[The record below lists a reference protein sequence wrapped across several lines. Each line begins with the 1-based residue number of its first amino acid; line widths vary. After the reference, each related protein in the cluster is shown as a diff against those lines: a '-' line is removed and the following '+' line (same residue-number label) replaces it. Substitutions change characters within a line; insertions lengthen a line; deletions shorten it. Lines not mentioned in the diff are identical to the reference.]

1 MRTIAAFT
9 LILAATHATAALA
22 AGMGYDDARHLL
34 NRTGFGATDAE
45 IRQMA
50 LLTREQGVASLL
62 ANTRRTAVTAPPAWT
77 ARYERPPRPKDLEDA
92 QKRELLQKLVK
103 QSLELR
109 DWWLREM
116 LDTPSPLTERMTL
129 FWHNHFVSS
138 QQKVKLPLLMYRQ
151 NLLFRSHATGRF
163 GELLHAASKDP
174 AMIIYLD
181 NVSNRKGQPNE
192 NFARE
197 VMELFTLGEGRY
209 TEKDV
214 KEAARAFTGWSLERD
229 SGQFKFRPFLH
240 DGGSKTVLG
249 RSGRFDG
256 DAVLDILLEQD
267 ATAEFITSKL
277 WREFVSP
284 QPDPQEIVRIA
295 GRFRASRYEL
305 KAALRELLL
314 SPAFWAPQNRAVLI
328 KSPVDLVVGTL
339 RTFDVETGELAPF
352 ALLTAG
358 LGQNLFAPPNVR
370 GWPGQEDWINST
382 TLLQRKQFLER
393 LFRAQEMRNENAMMI
408 LVRAGGQGGGLK
420 GINKL
425 DPQARERFLK
435 ALTDIHFDLDGW
447 LGSLGAKDAAGIQ
460 SLLLAMPPVN
470 GIAPDTQGMDL
481 IRVLTQD
488 PAYQLK

>member
-1 MRTIAAFT
+1 MKSLAT
-9 LILAATHATAALA
+9 LALLAATAHGGAALA

-34 NRTGFGATDAE
+34 TRTGFGATDAE

-62 ANTRRTAVTAPPAWT
+62 ANTRRAAVTAPPAWT
-77 ARYERPPRPKDLEDA
+77 ARWERLPRPNSLGEED
-92 QKRELLQKLVK
+92 KRALLQKLVK
-103 QSLELR
+103 QSFELR

-138 QQKVKLPLLMYRQ
+138 QQKVKSPLLMFRQ
-151 NLLFRSHATGRF
+151 NLLLRSHSTGRF
-163 GELLHAASKDP
+163 GDLLHAVSKDP

-197 VMELFTLGEGRY
+197 VMELFTLGEGHY
-209 TEKDV
+209 TESDI

-229 SGQFKFRPFLH
+229 TGEFRFRPFLH

-249 RSGRFDG
+249 RAGRFDG
-256 DAVLDILLEQD
+256 DEVLDILLEQD
-267 ATAEFITSKL
+267 ATARFITAKL

-284 QPDPQEIVRIA
+284 RPDPIEVERIA
-295 GRFRASRYEL
+295 GRFRASRYDL
-305 KAALRELLL
+305 KVALRELLL
-314 SPAFWAPQNRAVLI
+314 SPAFWAPENRAVLI

-370 GWPGQEDWINST
+370 GWPGQDDWINST

-408 LVRAGGQGGGLK
+408 LARAGGQGGGLR

-425 DPQARERFLK
+425 DPQTRERFLR

-447 LGSLGAKDAAGIQ
+447 LAGLEAKDAGGMQ
-460 SLLLAMPPVN
+460 RLLLAMAPVN
-470 GIAPDTQGMDL
+470 EVEPGLQGMEL

-488 PAYQLK
+488 PVYQLK

>member
-1 MRTIAAFT
+1 
-9 LILAATHATAALA
+9 
-22 AGMGYDDARHLL
+22 MGYEDARHLL

-62 ANTRRTAVTAPPAWT
+62 ANTRRTAVTPAPAWS
-77 ARYERPPRPKDLEDA
+77 AFYERPPRPKDLGADA
-92 QKRELLQKLVK
+92 KQELLQKLVR
-103 QSLELR
+103 QSFELR

-151 NLLFRSHATGRF
+151 NQLLRMHALGRF
-163 GELLHAASKDP
+163 GELLHAVSRDP

-197 VMELFTLGEGRY
+197 VMELFTLGEGNY
-209 TEKDV
+209 GEQDI
-214 KEAARAFTGWSLERD
+214 KEAARAFTGWSLDRD
-229 SGQFKFRPFLH
+229 TGEFRFRPFLH

-256 DAVLDILLEQD
+256 DDILKILLDQP
-267 ATAEFITSKL
+267 ATAQFVARKL

-284 QPDPQEIVRIA
+284 QPDSKELARIA
-295 GRFRASRYEL
+295 NRFRASGYEI
-305 KAALRELLL
+305 KVALRELLL
-314 SPAFWAPQNRAVLI
+314 SPSFWAPENRAVLI

-339 RTFDVETGELAPF
+339 RTFDVETGGLAPF

-358 LGQNLFAPPNVR
+358 LGQNLFAPPNVK
-370 GWPGQEDWINST
+370 GWPGQEDWINSA
-382 TLLQRKQFLER
+382 TLLQRKQFLDR
-393 LFRAQEMRNENAMMI
+393 LFRAQEMRNESAMMI
-408 LVRAGGQGGGLK
+408 LARAGGQGGGLK
-420 GINKL
+420 GVNKL
-425 DPQARERFLK
+425 DPETRERFMK
-435 ALTDIHFDLDGW
+435 ALTDIHFDAQAW
-447 LGSLGAKDAAGIQ
+447 LNSLPGQDADAMRE
-460 SLLLAMPPVN
+460 LLLAMAPVN
-470 GIAPDTQGMDL
+470 DIEPGLQGMDL
-481 IRVLTQD
+481 IRALTQD
-488 PAYQLK
+488 PVYQLK

>member
-1 MRTIAAFT
+1 
-9 LILAATHATAALA
+9 
-22 AGMGYDDARHLL
+22 
-34 NRTGFGATDAE
+34 
-45 IRQMA
+45 
-50 LLTREQGVASLL
+50 
-62 ANTRRTAVTAPPAWT
+62 
-77 ARYERPPRPKDLEDA
+77 
-92 QKRELLQKLVK
+92 
-103 QSLELR
+103 
-109 DWWLREM
+109 
-116 LDTPSPLTERMTL
+116 MTL

-151 NLLFRSHATGRF
+151 NALLRTHATGRF
-163 GELLHAASKDP
+163 GDLLHAASKDP

-209 TEKDV
+209 TEKDI

-229 SGQFKFRPFLH
+229 TGQFKFRPFLH
-240 DGGSKTVLG
+240 DDGTKTVLG

-256 DAVLDILLEQD
+256 DDVLDILLDQD
-267 ATAEFITSKL
+267 ATAEFITTKL

-284 QPDPQEIVRIA
+284 QPDPKEVVRIA

-314 SPAFWAPQNRAVLI
+314 SPAFWAPENRAVLI

-358 LGQNLFAPPNVR
+358 LGQNLFAPPNVK

-408 LVRAGGQGGGLK
+408 LARAGGQGGGLK
-420 GINKL
+420 GIKKM
-425 DPQARERFLK
+425 DPQTRERFLK
-435 ALTDIHFDLDGW
+435 ALTDIHFDADGW
-447 LGSLGAKDAAGIQ
+447 LAGLGANDAAGMQ
-460 SLLLAMPPVN
+460 RLLLAMTPVN
-470 GIAPDTQGMDL
+470 EVEPGTQGMEL
-481 IRVLTQD
+481 IRALTQD
-488 PAYQLK
+488 PVYQLK